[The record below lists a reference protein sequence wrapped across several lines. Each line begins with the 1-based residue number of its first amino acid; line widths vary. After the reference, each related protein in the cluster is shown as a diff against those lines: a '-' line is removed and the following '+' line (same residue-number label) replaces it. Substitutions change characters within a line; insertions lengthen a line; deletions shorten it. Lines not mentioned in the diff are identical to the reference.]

1 MKDVL
6 STIGTRYLIAI
17 LNLGLIFIN
26 SKVLGVAGV
35 GLVGLILAAT
45 NIVGVFCGIL
55 AGNTIV
61 YFMNRYVLRPI
72 FFSAYCWTF
81 VGAAVACGVMFGMG
95 LLPEGYEVEVY
106 GLAVLTT
113 GVTVNSRIL
122 LGKNQITAFNV
133 VFALQGGL
141 LFFVLLFFYYG
152 LRIQEVNAYVVSLY
166 ITNGIAF
173 LVSLGLILPY
183 LRQKESNVS
192 NRKPY
197 GVFLKEMFI

>member
-35 GLVGLILAAT
+35 GWVGLILAAT

-133 VFALQGGL
+133 FLHCKGDCCSSYFC
-141 LFFVLLFFYYG
+141 FFITGYG
-152 LRIQEVNAYVVSLY
+152 
-166 ITNGIAF
+166 F
-173 LVSLGLILPY
+173 
-183 LRQKESNVS
+183 K
-192 NRKPY
+192 K
-197 GVFLKEMFI
+197 